1 MKRRRVARVLDLPW
15 AVWVPGLLVLGVCFL
30 LGTVAGCLWA
40 GGVAEN
46 GGETLAAY
54 IEGYLSAARSGT
66 LTVPSVFSVLYESF
80 RWPVLTVLLAFTAA
94 GVLGI
99 PILFAVRGFL
109 LSFAVASFVR
119 VLGGAGSIL
128 AFLLFGLTGL
138 MTVPVLFVLGT
149 QGFTACCVLASRL
162 LGERRKSVCVVYG
175 RVYFLRCGLCA
186 AALLFCVF
194 LEQTI
199 VPSLLAVLAGTF

>member
-15 AVWVPGLLVLGVCFL
+15 AVWVPGLLALGGCFL
-30 LGTVAGCLWA
+30 LGTIAGCLWA
-40 GGVAEN
+40 GGVAES
-46 GGETLAAY
+46 GGKALAAY
-54 IEGYLSAARSGT
+54 IEGYLSAARTGS
-66 LTVPSVFSVLYESF
+66 LTIPGGFSVLYETF
-80 RWPVLTVLLAFTAA
+80 RWPFLVMLLGFTAV
-94 GVLGI
+94 GVVGI
-99 PILFAVRGFL
+99 PILFAIRGFL
-109 LSFAVASFVR
+109 LSFAVASFIR

-128 AFLLFGLTGL
+128 AFLLFGLGGL
-138 MTVPVLFVLGT
+138 VTIPVLFVLGA

-162 LGERRKSVCVVYG
+162 LGERRKSISVVYG

-194 LEQTI
+194 LEQTV